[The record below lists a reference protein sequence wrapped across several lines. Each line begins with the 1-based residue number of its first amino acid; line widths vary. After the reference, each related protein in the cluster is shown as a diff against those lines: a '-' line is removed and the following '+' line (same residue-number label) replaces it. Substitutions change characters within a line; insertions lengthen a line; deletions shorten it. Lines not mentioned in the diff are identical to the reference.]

1 MRAHEIGLGMDQS
14 HYILQL
20 VAKTECA
27 AGLVKGAARPYP
39 ACQGLVYEPAVG
51 LYVQG
56 LIGRLDAHGAQ
67 SVDPVLRDFFQGGAR
82 GRRAV
87 ETLDEVQRFDL
98 VPAGP
103 QFEHDFVVLAV
114 GQFERN
120 LYRRARIERRAR
132 GSRERCRTHGRGP
145 FERAVAT
152 DEFGSVRCH
161 GAGIAVYTEESIA
174 VAELHAVGIARDDGG
189 VRSEEHTSELK

>member
-67 SVDPVLRDFFQGGAR
+67 SVDPVLRDFF
-82 GRRAV
+82 
-87 ETLDEVQRFDL
+87 
-98 VPAGP
+98 
-103 QFEHDFVVLAV
+103 
-114 GQFERN
+114 
-120 LYRRARIERRAR
+120 
-132 GSRERCRTHGRGP
+132 
-145 FERAVAT
+145 
-152 DEFGSVRCH
+152 
-161 GAGIAVYTEESIA
+161 
-174 VAELHAVGIARDDGG
+174 
-189 VRSEEHTSELK
+189 RSEEHTSELQSLMSISYAVFCLKKKKLENNTYN